1 MMLVIIKLIS
11 ISQRTKQSNLLE
23 LTENKNIFSYL
34 SIVNCANNQ
43 SDFIMVFSMIRTSL
57 GDYSWNIESATIQL
71 ECAVLIRILPVW
83 IKK

>member
-11 ISQRTKQSNLLE
+11 ISQRTKQRNLVE
-23 LTENKNIFSYL
+23 LTENTNIFSYL
-34 SIVNCANNQ
+34 SIVICKNNQ
-43 SDFIMVFSMIRTSL
+43 SDFIMFFSMIRTSL
-57 GDYSWNIESATIQL
+57 GDYSWIIESATIQL